1 MPDKA
6 AQTKW
11 ARLTIALD
19 YYTKYLA
26 TKPIRTRF
34 SLSVMDLLFIR
45 NFKAGNASVT
55 EPLGSLTVK
64 LRSYGSA
71 LRTIHQ
77 AFPSRA
83 LGTLATNE
91 LSTLIELA
99 DQTLKLAREPSTSI
113 AGFGPS
119 YVSALLAAF
128 FPRLLPV
135 LDRRVLNGANI
146 PAKLTSQKQVS
157 HIQEHYGALIQKS
170 NQVLRAEPRLELRK
184 LDRRWFI
191 VPLQYS
197 QNGTPVRRS
206 GN

>member
-6 AQTKW
+6 AETKW

-19 YYTKYLA
+19 YYTSYLTA
-26 TKPIRTRF
+26 KPVKTRF
-34 SLSVMDLLFIR
+34 SLSVLDLLFIR

-55 EPLGSLTVK
+55 EPPGGLNVK
-64 LRSYGSA
+64 LRAYGSA
-71 LRTIHQ
+71 LRAIHQ
-77 AFPSRA
+77 ALPSRA
-83 LGTLATNE
+83 LNTLATTE
-91 LSTLIELA
+91 LSTLIEFA

-135 LDRRVLNGANI
+135 LDRRVLNGADI
-146 PAKLTSQKQVS
+146 PVKLTSQKQVVR
-157 HIQEHYGALIQKS
+157 IQEHYGTLIRKS
-170 NQVLRAEPRLELRK
+170 HQVLRAEPSLELRE

-191 VPLQYS
+191 VPLQ
-197 QNGTPVRRS
+197 
-206 GN
+206 